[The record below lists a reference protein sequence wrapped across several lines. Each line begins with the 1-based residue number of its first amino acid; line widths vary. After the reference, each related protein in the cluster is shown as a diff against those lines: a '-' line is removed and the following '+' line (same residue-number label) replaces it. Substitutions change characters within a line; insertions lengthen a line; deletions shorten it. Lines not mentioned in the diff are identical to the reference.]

1 MDIEPITSVDDLIGV
16 LAEGVAAFDS
26 PATWAAASGHRER
39 VDLLSHALQ
48 CAYEVASSHPDDLE
62 LQAAAL
68 VHDLGHQLV
77 PGDDAGH
84 DASHGVAGA
93 AAVRGLLGD
102 RVARLVEYH
111 VPAKRY
117 LVTVDPDYRAKLSP
131 VSIRT
136 LENQGGTMTPDEVA
150 EHAQLPDWSAGLALR
165 RADEAAKVPGRDVP
179 GLAHWH
185 RVLTHLV
192 TGS

>member
-1 MDIEPITSVDDLIGV
+1 VDIEPITSVDDLIGT
-16 LAEGVAAFDS
+16 LAQGVAAFDS
-26 PATWAAASGHRER
+26 PDGRTREC

-48 CAYEVASSHPDDLE
+48 CAHEVSRRHPDDIE

-68 VHDLGHQLV
+68 VHDLGHQLA

-84 DASHGVAGA
+84 GLAGA
-93 AAVRGLLGD
+93 AAVRELLGD

-117 LVTVDPDYRAKLSP
+117 LVTVDPDYRATLSP

-136 LENQGGTMTPDEVA
+136 LEHQGGTMTPDEVA
-150 EHAQLPDWSAGLALR
+150 EHARLDDWSAALDLR

-185 RVLTHLV
+185 RVLTGLV
-192 TGS
+192 AR

>member
-16 LAEGVAAFDS
+16 LAEGSGSFDTPSAGAA
-26 PATWAAASGHRER
+26 ER
-39 VDLLSHALQ
+39 VDLLAHALQ
-48 CAYEVASSHPDDLE
+48 CAHEVSCRHPDDVE

-77 PGDDAGH
+77 PGDDAG
-84 DASHGVAGA
+84 HGVAGA

-117 LVTVDPDYRAKLSP
+117 LVTVDPDYRAILSP

-150 EHAQLPDWSAGLALR
+150 EHAQLDDWSAGLDLR
-165 RADEAAKVPGRDVP
+165 RADEAAKVPGREVP

-185 RVLTHLV
+185 RVLTRLV
-192 TGS
+192 VHS

>member
-16 LAEGVAAFDS
+16 LAEGASAFDT
-26 PATWAAASGHRER
+26 PGAAVGSGAVADVECI
-39 VDLLSHALQ
+39 DLLSHALQ
-48 CAYEVASSHPDDLE
+48 CAHEVSLVHPDDVE

-77 PGDDAGH
+77 PGDDAG
-84 DASHGVAGA
+84 HGVAGA

-117 LVTVDPDYRAKLSP
+117 LVTVDPDYRATLSP

-136 LENQGGTMTPDEVA
+136 LENQGGTLSPDEVA
-150 EHAQLPDWSAGLALR
+150 EHAQLGDWSAGLDLR
-165 RADEAAKVPGRDVP
+165 RADEAAKVPGRHVP

-185 RVLTHLV
+185 RVLTRLV
-192 TGS
+192 THP